1 MAFIPGNLVLP
12 YESSVIGTGMMG
24 SQLAIRLAKRGHK
37 VIVFNRDRA
46 KAQIVQHSVA
56 DNKIRVA
63 STPAEVGNNS
73 KFVILCV
80 RRPPSHFGYNY
91 C

>member
-1 MAFIPGNLVLP
+1 
-12 YESSVIGTGMMG
+12 MMG

-56 DNKIRVA
+56 DNKIRVVNT
-63 STPAEVGNNS
+63 SRSRE
-73 KFVILCV
+73 
-80 RRPPSHFGYNY
+80 
-91 C
+91 